1 MQTDTEMT
9 FNALLQFS
17 KKKSNSRICVGLDLA
32 TYGSRESNTLKKEQ
46 NKLEIIINLINNL
59 APECCAFK
67 INRQYILDLSIE
79 EIQLITESAHKFKKP
94 IIIDHKLSDIGSTNE
109 QAIYRFSQEG
119 FDGFTASPY
128 PGNIQEIAQMGHS
141 AMLASFFLVLMS
153 NPEAIWVKNAYLDG
167 LAIFQY
173 IARLADKFADGV
185 VIGTTGHITEKDL
198 QLLKYEL
205 HNKVI
210 LAPGIGAQ
218 GGNMKILLDLFEE
231 DVIFN
236 VGRSIIYDRDPLTKL
251 RKFNIEVSESGF

>member
-1 MQTDTEMT
+1 MS
-9 FNALLQFS
+9 FISLLRSS
-17 KKKSNSRICVGLDLA
+17 KEESNSKICVGLDLA
-32 TYGSRESNTLKKEQ
+32 TYGSRESNTLIKDQ
-46 NKLEIIINLINNL
+46 NKLEIIINLINIL
-59 APECCAFK
+59 ATECCAFK
-67 INRQYILDLSIE
+67 INRQYILDLSTK
-79 EIQLITESAHKFKKP
+79 EIQLITEKAHEFRKP

-109 QAIYRFSQEG
+109 QAIYHFSREG

-141 AMLASFFLVLMS
+141 AKLASFILVLMS

-167 LAIFQY
+167 LPIFQHK
-173 IARLADKFADGV
+173 ARLADKFADGV

-205 HNKVI
+205 HNKAI

-218 GGNMKILLDLFEE
+218 GGNMETLLELFER

-236 VGRSIIYDRDPLTKL
+236 VGRSIIYDKDPLAKL
-251 RKFNIEVSESGF
+251 RKFNSEVSELGF